1 MAKVK
6 WCLTDNWNCLQQY
19 VWGAL
24 LVLSR
29 YTDAFKNKT
38 KNKQNKTKKKT
49 TVGWTN
55 SLQTLL
61 NVPYDSLKEQR
72 PICL

>member
-1 MAKVK
+1 M
-6 WCLTDNWNCLQQY
+6 
-19 VWGAL
+19 
-24 LVLSR
+24 LS
-29 YTDAFKNKT
+29 KT
-38 KNKQNKTKKKT
+38 NKQNKQNKKNT

-72 PICL
+72 PICLEVQHNCRIWPFSFLYVLVFLLRTV